1 MKKKLLVLALI
12 GWLLVACNS
21 TGSEDAAADLPT
33 VVPTIV
39 IAESVNESS
48 VSDDAPAVEEAP
60 VSEAV
65 ESESGEAETA
75 VTTDTESNQATDDD
89 VVDLDEIILYE
100 EPQGMDYRTTLQFT
114 MSVDGAVVGS
124 ATARGSRTVSPNA
137 SNMVFTLSGDA
148 ASGLGETMT
157 MTQIEDA
164 FYAILPPQNCITLA
178 GQSGFE
184 NPFDLFLDTG
194 GFLTDDAQRALPDET
209 INGVDSAH
217 YVLNAQN
224 FASWD
229 VTEIYEA
236 DLYLAKEGGYVTRLM
251 ISGRGV
257 NNLLN
262 SDASQEGDI
271 FYELNFIPEAVP
283 AIAVPQG
290 CADAAELTSEY
301 PILGDATAVQS
312 APGLFSYE
320 TQTSFDEVI
329 AFYKEALTAN
339 GGWVV
344 AQEIVQEPNATITF
358 TGADGTLMVNL
369 GPGQN
374 GGVLVGI
381 LSMP

>member
-1 MKKKLLVLALI
+1 MKKKLLVLALM

-21 TGSEDAAADLPT
+21 AGSEEAAVDLPT

-39 IAESVNESS
+39 LAESVNESS
-48 VSDDAPAVEEAP
+48 APDDAPAVEEAP
-60 VSEAV
+60 VGEVV
-65 ESESGEAETA
+65 ESESGEGETA
-75 VTTDTESNQATDDD
+75 VSTETESNQATDSD

-114 MSVDGAVVGS
+114 MSVDGAVVGA
-124 ATARGSRTVSPNA
+124 ATAQGSRTVSPNA

-229 VTEIYEA
+229 VAEIYEA
-236 DLYLAKEGGYVTRLM
+236 DLYVAKEGGYVTRLM

-329 AFYKEALTAN
+329 AFYKEALTAS
-339 GGWVV
+339 GEWAV

>member
-1 MKKKLLVLALI
+1 MKKKLLILALI

-21 TGSEDAAADLPT
+21 VGESTADDLPT

-39 IAESVNESS
+39 INEGSAESNVP
-48 VSDDAPAVEEAP
+48 VVEEAP
-60 VSEAV
+60 VDEEVVS
-65 ESESGEAETA
+65 ESEVETA
-75 VTTDTESNQATDDD
+75 VSSETESNQATGSD

-114 MSVDGAVVGS
+114 MSVDGAVVGA
-124 ATARGSRTVSPNA
+124 ATAQGSRTVSPNA

-157 MTQIEDA
+157 MTQIEGA

-178 GQSGFE
+178 GQGGFE

-194 GFLTDDAQRALPDET
+194 GFLTDEAQRALPDET

-217 YVLNAQN
+217 YVLTVQN

-229 VTEIYEA
+229 VAEIYEA
-236 DLYLAKEGGYVTRLM
+236 DLYVAKEGGYVTRLM

-301 PILGDATAVQS
+301 PMLADATAVQS

-329 AFYKEALTAN
+329 AFYKEALTASSE
-339 GGWVV
+339 WAV
-344 AQEIVQEPNATITF
+344 AQEIVQAPNATITF
-358 TGADGTLMVNL
+358 SGADGTLMVNL

>member
-1 MKKKLLVLALI
+1 MKKKLLVLALM

-21 TGSEDAAADLPT
+21 AGSEEAAADLPT

-48 VSDDAPAVEEAP
+48 APDDAPAVEEAP
-60 VSEAV
+60 VGEVV

-75 VTTDTESNQATDDD
+75 VTTESESNQVTDSD

-114 MSVDGAVVGS
+114 MSVDGAVVGA
-124 ATARGSRTVSPNA
+124 ATAQGSRTVSPNA

-164 FYAILPPQNCITLA
+164 FYTILPPQNCITLA

-194 GFLTDDAQRALPDET
+194 GFLTDDAQRMLPDET

-229 VTEIYEA
+229 VAEIYEA
-236 DLYLAKEGGYVTRLM
+236 DLYVAKEGGYVTRLM

-301 PILGDATAVQS
+301 PMLADATAVQS

-339 GGWVV
+339 GEWAI
-344 AQEIVQEPNATITF
+344 AQEIVQAPNATITF

-374 GGVLVGI
+374 GGVIVGI

>member
-12 GWLLVACNS
+12 GWLLVACDGAGES
-21 TGSEDAAADLPT
+21 TADDLPT

-48 VSDDAPAVEEAP
+48 APDDTLAVEEAP
-60 VSEAV
+60 VGEVVA
-65 ESESGEAETA
+65 SESGEGETA
-75 VTTDTESNQATDDD
+75 VTTETESNQATDSD

-114 MSVDGAVVGS
+114 MSVDGAVVGA
-124 ATARGSRTVSPNA
+124 ATAQGSGTVSPNA

-148 ASGLGETMT
+148 ASGLGEMMT
-157 MTQIEDA
+157 ITQIEDA

-194 GFLTDDAQRALPDET
+194 GFLTDGAQRALPDET

-217 YVLNAQN
+217 YILTAQN

-229 VTEIYEA
+229 VAEIYEA
-236 DLYLAKEGGYVTRLM
+236 DLYVAKGGGYVTRLV
-251 ISGRGV
+251 IFGRGV

-262 SDASQEGDI
+262 SNASQEGDI

-301 PILGDATAVQS
+301 PVLADATAVQS

-320 TQTSFDEVI
+320 TQTPFDEVI
-329 AFYKEALTAN
+329 AFYKEALTAS
-339 GGWVV
+339 GEWAV
-344 AQEIVQEPNATITF
+344 AQEIVQAPNATITF

>member
-1 MKKKLLVLALI
+1 MKKKLLILALM

-21 TGSEDAAADLPT
+21 AGSEEAAVDLPT

-39 IAESVNESS
+39 LAESVNESS
-48 VSDDAPAVEEAP
+48 APDDAPAVEEAP
-60 VSEAV
+60 VGEVA
-65 ESESGEAETA
+65 ESESGEGETA
-75 VTTDTESNQATDDD
+75 VSTETESSQATDND
-89 VVDLDEIILYE
+89 VADLDEIILYE
-100 EPQGMDYRTTLQFT
+100 EPQGIDYRTTLQFT
-114 MSVDGAVVGS
+114 MSVDGAVVGV
-124 ATARGSRTVSPNA
+124 ATAQGSRTVSPNA

-209 INGVDSAH
+209 INGVDSTH

-229 VTEIYEA
+229 VAEIYEA
-236 DLYLAKEGGYVTRLM
+236 DLYVAKEDGYVTRLM

-262 SDASQEGDI
+262 SNASQEGDI

-301 PILGDATAVQS
+301 PVLADATAVQS

-329 AFYKEALTAN
+329 AFYKEALTAS
-339 GGWVV
+339 GGWAI